1 MGRFGEGI
9 GAGYVWLSATELVSA
24 GNLKSAR
31 RVGTELRLEF
41 NDGTERVL
49 RHGTAAEAGSAL
61 ATLGTTLAA
70 ANTVTVTEATGSA
83 GTEFNMQPM
92 YGESDTPTA
101 DPGNVAQ
108 PAFYRGRA
116 HNTFWLWDTEE
127 LKWFPVVTS

>member
-1 MGRFGEGI
+1 MGTFGERI

-31 RVGTELRLEF
+31 RVGTELRLQF
-41 NDGTERVL
+41 NDGTEGRY
-49 RHGTAAEAGSAL
+49 RHGTEAAAGSAL
-61 ATLGTTLAA
+61 AGLAA
-70 ANTVTVTEATGSA
+70 ALAVMNTVTVTAAA
-83 GTEFNMQPM
+83 GTTESTFNMQPM
-92 YGESDTPTA
+92 YGESDEPGA
-101 DPGNVAQ
+101 DPGEPSQ